1 MNNIWKSVAL
11 FNGLKIRG
19 LLIPL
24 TVSCIIGL
32 TGFVFA
38 CGGEPENRSVA
49 GRNIE
54 VHTGVPVIVDAAF
67 FKATDGKTKVI
78 TPSASNRQLVVLKPT
93 IVNRTST
100 VIPLLVDTEAANI
113 GDRRSR
119 RFPAIDPILKSRSVD
134 TPIEESPTVKDISP
148 VLWGDVELPRQTQ
161 VEGYI
166 VFDVPK
172 GVILGT
178 LFWDEIEYIPVDFI
192 DYWKKK
198 D

>member
-1 MNNIWKSVAL
+1 ML
-11 FNGLKIRG
+11 NGLKIPSF
-19 LLIPL
+19 LSLIVIVCVA
-24 TVSCIIGL
+24 VSSVFG
-32 TGFVFA
+32 FA
-38 CGGEPENRSVA
+38 CSGEPERRAVA

-54 VHTGVPVIVDAAF
+54 IHTGFPVVVDSAF
-67 FKATDGKTKVI
+67 YKGTDGKTRVI
-78 TPSASNRQLVVLKPT
+78 TPSASNRQLVVMKPT

-100 VIPLLVDTEAANI
+100 VIPLLIDTEAAKI

-119 RFPAIDPILKSRSVD
+119 KFPAVDPIAKARSIS
-134 TPIEESPTVKDISP
+134 TSLEESPTVMDISP
-148 VLWGDVELPRQTQ
+148 ILWGDVELARQTQ

-192 DYWKKK
+192 DYWKKR

>member
-1 MNNIWKSVAL
+1 MRSVLL
-11 FNGLKIRG
+11 FTIVGCIVG
-19 LLIPL
+19 VSSLL
-24 TVSCIIGL
+24 S
-32 TGFVFA
+32 A
-38 CGGEPENRSVA
+38 CGGEPEGRAVA

-54 VHTGVPVIVDAAF
+54 IHTGFPVIVDSAF
-67 FKATDGKTKVI
+67 YMGKDGKARVI
-78 TPSASNRQLVVLKPT
+78 TPSASNRQLVVMKPT
-93 IVNRTST
+93 VVNRTST
-100 VIPLLVDTEAANI
+100 VIPLLVDTEAAKI

-119 RFPAIDPILKSRSVD
+119 RFPAIDPLLKARSVSMVL
-134 TPIEESPTVKDISP
+134 EESPTVKDISP
-148 VLWGDVELPRQTQ
+148 ILWGDVELARQTQ

-192 DYWKKK
+192 DYWKKR

>member
-1 MNNIWKSVAL
+1 ML
-11 FNGLKIRG
+11 NGLKIPSVLSLFFIG
-19 LLIPL
+19 CIA
-24 TVSCIIGL
+24 VSS
-32 TGFVFA
+32 VFTIA
-38 CGGEPENRSVA
+38 CNSEPENRSVA

-54 VHTGVPVIVDAAF
+54 VHTGFPVIVESAF
-67 FKATDGKTKVI
+67 YMGTDGKTWVI
-78 TPSASNRQLVVLKPT
+78 TPSASNRQLVVMKPT

-100 VIPLLVDTEAANI
+100 VIPLLVDTEAAKI

-119 RFPAIDPILKSRSVD
+119 RFPAIDPLLKARSVSMVL
-134 TPIEESPTVKDISP
+134 EESPTVKDISP
-148 VLWGDVELPRQTQ
+148 ILWGDVELARQTQ

-192 DYWKKK
+192 DYWKKR

>member
-1 MNNIWKSVAL
+1 MLSVLL
-11 FNGLKIRG
+11 FTI
-19 LLIPL
+19 
-24 TVSCIIGL
+24 VSCTVAVSSL
-32 TGFVFA
+32 LSA
-38 CGGEPENRSVA
+38 CGGEPEGRAVA

-54 VHTGVPVIVDAAF
+54 VHTNLPVVVDSAF
-67 FKATDGKTKVI
+67 FKGTDGKTKVI

-119 RFPAIDPILKSRSVD
+119 RFPAVDPILKARSID
-134 TPIEESPTVKDISP
+134 SEIQETPKVIDISP
-148 VLWGDVELPRQTQ
+148 VLWGEVELPRKTQ

-198 D
+198 N